1 MGFSSIGRRFPCPVC
16 GVPQEVRSSK
26 KDKPY
31 ITCNPC
37 GVQMFVRGREG
48 VHEFKKLLELAAA
61 EGTFERMKA
70 TIRRYRLSCKSCGTQ
85 FWIEPKLVETSVFDG
100 SLRGVR
106 CPKADCG
113 TVNAWKEVA

>member
-1 MGFSSIGRRFPCPVC
+1 
-16 GVPQEVRSSK
+16 VPQEVRSSK

-37 GVQMFVRGREG
+37 GVQVFVRGREG

-61 EGTFERMKA
+61 EGMFERMKA

-106 CPKADCG
+106 CPKSDCG
-113 TVNAWKEVA
+113 TVNEWKEVA

>member
-1 MGFSSIGRRFPCPVC
+1 VC

-31 ITCNPC
+31 ITCDGC
-37 GVQMFVRGREG
+37 GVQVFVRGRGG
-48 VHEFKKLLELAAA
+48 VQEFKKLLELASLD
-61 EGTFERMKA
+61 GSFERMRA
-70 TIRRYRLSCKSCGTQ
+70 TIRRYRLTCKACRIQ

-113 TVNAWKEVA
+113 TVNEWKDVA